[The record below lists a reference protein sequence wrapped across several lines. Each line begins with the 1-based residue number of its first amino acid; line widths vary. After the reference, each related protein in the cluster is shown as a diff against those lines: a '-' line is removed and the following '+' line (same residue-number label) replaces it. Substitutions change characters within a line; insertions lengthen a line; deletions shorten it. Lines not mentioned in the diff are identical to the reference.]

1 MIKVRIQINDGQAI
15 DSDEGFGLVYLGS
28 DHRFDAPLKE
38 MESTS
43 YPEQAGKNVNPKT
56 VKDACD
62 YTVRFFVRAGGALR
76 NANAIIHSFNEQL
89 FTDVDGVQTRNR
101 VTFYNDYK
109 KVKIVGY
116 PQPIREATDFWRDD
130 YGRVADVV
138 CVEWVISVDN
148 PLLCDFNIA

>member
-1 MIKVRIQINDGQAI
+1 MTQSRTHTCNELRTEHVGQ
-15 DSDEGFGLVYLGS
+15 
-28 DHRFDAPLKE
+28 
-38 MESTS
+38 
-43 YPEQAGKNVNPKT
+43 
-56 VKDACD
+56 
-62 YTVRFFVRAGGALR
+62 
-76 NANAIIHSFNEQL
+76 
-89 FTDVDGVQTRNR
+89 
-101 VTFYNDYK
+101 